1 MNPSEQQ
8 ARAELA
14 RILGTLIRC
23 YRAEERAQKELGD
36 ALRRWRKHA
45 RIKQVALSGRL
56 FGTVAR
62 STDICGVEN
71 GRIDAS
77 RGLVRLLAQYLEREE
92 AKP

>member
-8 ARAELA
+8 SRAELA
-14 RILGTLIRC
+14 RILGTLVKC
-23 YRAEERAQKELGD
+23 YRVEERAQKELGD

-56 FGTVAR
+56 FGTVSR
-62 STDICGVEN
+62 SNEISGVEN

-77 RGLVRLLAQYLEREE
+77 RGLVRSLARYLEREE